1 VTETPVVICHDLEKV
16 LGPPQA
22 PVRAVAGVSLR
33 LERGELTLI
42 MGPSGSGKTT
52 LLALI
57 GGLLHPT
64 RGEVQILGVNV
75 WRLRPR
81 ERTLFRLRHIGFV
94 FQQPS
99 LLPSLTARENVAL
112 VMAPNGLSAREALR
126 KADELLEKVGLRG
139 RGSSFSATLSGGEQ
153 QRVVI
158 ARALANDPELILADE
173 PTASLDSRTG
183 QEVMEEIRKRVK
195 ERGRA
200 ALVVTH
206 DHRLLPLADRVI
218 WMEDGRVRE
227 A

>member
-1 VTETPVVICHDLEKV
+1 VSQTPVVSCRDLEKV
-16 LGPPQA
+16 LGPLQA

-52 LLALI
+52 LLALL
-57 GGLLHPT
+57 GGLLRPT
-64 RGEVQILGVNV
+64 RGEVQILGVDI

-112 VMAPNGLSAREALR
+112 VMAQNGLSTREALQ
-126 KADELLEKVGLRG
+126 KADELLEKVGLQG
-139 RGSSFSATLSGGEQ
+139 HGPSFSATLSGGEQ

-158 ARALANDPELILADE
+158 ARALANDPELLLADE
-173 PTASLDSRTG
+173 PTASLDSRAG

-195 ERGRA
+195 EKGRA

-206 DHRLLPLADRVI
+206 DHRLLPFADRVI